1 MKELMLEL
9 LTWAPFEKLV
19 SGEKEYIDEIL
30 SGNYQQP
37 RSMFHDLFLGFY
49 HYVQNGDFKDIAWLR
64 CWKDTYYQN
73 KNYTNS
79 TKSERKFYPLLFKKI
94 CFYMI
99 VRGKFSDSK
108 FMPEIGLQG
117 NRIKKWHIPT
127 QFRIFAETDTYSAIR
142 VFRNGVKKQY
152 IVSLVKK
159 LYYEA
164 GRQQKRSTAL
174 VNLPRFVDV
183 FAGTTSVAAS
193 VVSEGC
199 PRPIVNDYDPVMV
212 CFAWA
217 FTYYQGELRKR
228 IADFYNGLMNQDIK
242 SQNWSYDE
250 KAYKGHH
257 DPTDLLASPEVW
269 DDPETQSIH
278 IKAYSYSKNDFARD
292 KAIAQ
297 RHQDF
302 IIRTR
307 SSYINFKKVLDSC
320 DRDNLRKKEFN
331 DLPTG
336 MRRPQDNPDVKE
348 VLDYALAWFY
358 CHAFARKGI
367 KGNIQDETIADASS
381 YYSYLNHL
389 QPKYLS
395 LLKDKGKEVI
405 HRLQLEY
412 LFRLQVKLDAI
423 RNKNYAIKA
432 QTLSELQLAPSL
444 LDLEFT
450 GHFSR
455 YLRDA
460 TFCCKGFDVILS
472 DDPSNKIFYLD
483 SPYFLTVGYDV
494 GFTEADHKKMLDILR
509 DAKFKWIFSMQYNP
523 SMRNTCTVTSDET
536 ERRKH
541 PYIKDYGAYYRGFY
555 AEFKLDAD
563 QRTYY
568 VLDDTSDA
576 SKERVKKLFAI
587 LFDFDEVQ
595 EKWPNMRTT
604 RTKEML
610 VVNFDCLATIPL
622 HDIAVVLPFVEFL
635 RCADADKAY
644 EEIVRQAIDWR
655 KKNIEEKYPS
665 KSAV

>member
-127 QFRIFAETDTYSAIR
+127 QFRIFAETDPYSAIR

-183 FAGTTSVAAS
+183 FAGTASVAAS

-320 DRDNLRKKEFN
+320 DRL
-331 DLPTG
+331 
-336 MRRPQDNPDVKE
+336 
-348 VLDYALAWFY
+348 
-358 CHAFARKGI
+358 
-367 KGNIQDETIADASS
+367 
-381 YYSYLNHL
+381 
-389 QPKYLS
+389 
-395 LLKDKGKEVI
+395 
-405 HRLQLEY
+405 
-412 LFRLQVKLDAI
+412 
-423 RNKNYAIKA
+423 
-432 QTLSELQLAPSL
+432 
-444 LDLEFT
+444 
-450 GHFSR
+450 
-455 YLRDA
+455 
-460 TFCCKGFDVILS
+460 
-472 DDPSNKIFYLD
+472 
-483 SPYFLTVGYDV
+483 
-494 GFTEADHKKMLDILR
+494 
-509 DAKFKWIFSMQYNP
+509 
-523 SMRNTCTVTSDET
+523 
-536 ERRKH
+536 
-541 PYIKDYGAYYRGFY
+541 
-555 AEFKLDAD
+555 
-563 QRTYY
+563 
-568 VLDDTSDA
+568 
-576 SKERVKKLFAI
+576 
-587 LFDFDEVQ
+587 
-595 EKWPNMRTT
+595 
-604 RTKEML
+604 
-610 VVNFDCLATIPL
+610 
-622 HDIAVVLPFVEFL
+622 
-635 RCADADKAY
+635 
-644 EEIVRQAIDWR
+644 
-655 KKNIEEKYPS
+655 
-665 KSAV
+665 